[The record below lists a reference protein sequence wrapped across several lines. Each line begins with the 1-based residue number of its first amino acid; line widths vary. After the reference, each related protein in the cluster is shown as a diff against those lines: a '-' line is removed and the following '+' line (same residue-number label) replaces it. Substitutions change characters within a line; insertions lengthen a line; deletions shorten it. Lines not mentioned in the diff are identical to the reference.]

1 MTCARDDGAGLEE
14 LVRGRRR
21 GEEEEEEE
29 EAEEEEEEE
38 EDEEEEEEEERGRK
52 RRRKPILC
60 VSIVILGVLWLGVFY
75 RGSLLVVG

>member
-29 EAEEEEEEE
+29 E
-38 EDEEEEEEEERGRK
+38 RGRK

-60 VSIVILGVLWLGVFY
+60 VSIVILG
-75 RGSLLVVG
+75 GS

>member
-21 GEEEEEEE
+21 GEEEEEE
-29 EAEEEEEEE
+29 
-38 EDEEEEEEEERGRK
+38 RGRK

-60 VSIVILGVLWLGVFY
+60 VSIVILGV
-75 RGSLLVVG
+75 S

>member
-29 EAEEEEEEE
+29 E
-38 EDEEEEEEEERGRK
+38 ERGRK

-60 VSIVILGVLWLGVFY
+60 VSIIILGVLELWVFY
-75 RGSLLVVG
+75 RGFLLVVGWLTARSPTGI